1 MTNNEAQ
8 RTPELPNSLD
18 GGLVGLGEALLRVA
32 ERNAGD
38 VSPEAHAAMRALM
51 QAFERA
57 EDRGSVCV
65 RARVAQQNL
74 PLPEDLEGEE
84 ESEYRLQTL
93 KTGLE
98 DLQKLGLLTELESFL
113 EAAQCEAAREGSGH
127 FTPIVL
133 DDPTGDLSKA
143 RIYFAR
149 FALEELDL
157 ARMLWKL
164 AKSALV
170 KHAVAASTSPEA
182 EAKELEGASAEDA
195 TLVERITTA
204 AGADTLQRQA
214 VALALRER
222 LAIIS
227 GGPGTGKTTTVA
239 QILECLLTRTPGL
252 RIALMAPTGKAT
264 SRMLESIRASA
275 GRGFLPRLKET
286 LQADDLLPEASR
298 LVRGRTIHKWLV
310 SPTGTGERP
319 GPGNPL
325 TADVIIV
332 DEASMVDI
340 HLAHRLLATVGDETR
355 VIILGDKHQL
365 AAVGPG
371 AVFAE
376 LSESHGVLRGHVV
389 ELKKSRRFQEGTVIA
404 ELANAINH
412 QGDVKNLPEQK
423 VFERVLAV
431 FQEGKSAQAN
441 DYQATLHMK
450 SEEEDWAVLQGNASR
465 VERERFS
472 RTGLTREAR
481 EWLDRE
487 LDKYGEKLLDF
498 RRAWEAN
505 APGAVL
511 KGYADALWQCLSEFR
526 ALAAQRTGK
535 MSVNAINAYATERIR
550 AFWPVNEG
558 QGNRENF
565 PGRVIIVRKNDDR
578 LNLHNGDTAIMLP
591 MFSIESHENKIED
604 DVLESGIAE
613 SSARPEEDPE
623 SFLLPTTQ
631 RRDRDG
637 ERFTYG
643 AWLGDEERMLSA
655 TLLPIYDTAWA
666 MTIHQSQGSEFERV
680 AVFLPDDP
688 FSGLASRE
696 LLYTGVTRTKKRV
709 DVFGAVEVLK
719 AAVQRQT
726 VRDGSLGRRLTALAA
741 AEQKEVKTQEDSC
754 LLH

>member
-1 MTNNEAQ
+1 MKEIEAQ
-8 RTPELPNSLD
+8 RTSELPNSLE
-18 GGLVGLGEALLRVA
+18 GGLLGLGEALLRVA
-32 ERNAGD
+32 KRNTAE
-38 VSPEAHAAMRALM
+38 VSPAARNVMHALM
-51 QAFERA
+51 CAFERA

-65 RARVAQQNL
+65 RAHVAQQNL
-74 PLPEDLEGEE
+74 LLPENLEEAQ
-84 ESEYRLQTL
+84 ESEYRLHVFQ
-93 KTGLE
+93 TGLA
-98 DLQKLGLLTELESFL
+98 DLEKLGLLARLECFL
-113 EAAQCEAAREGSGH
+113 VAAQKEAQREGSGH

-133 DDPTGDLSKA
+133 DDPTGDLSEA

-157 ARMLWKL
+157 ARMLWEL
-164 AKSALV
+164 AKRPLV
-170 KHAVAASTSPEA
+170 RNAGTFSNMPKKPEETA
-182 EAKELEGASAEDA
+182 AEDA
-195 TLVERITTA
+195 VLVERITKA
-204 AGADTLQRQA
+204 VGADTLQRQA

-239 QILECLLTRTPGL
+239 QILECLLERTPGL

-275 GRGFLPRLKET
+275 SRGFLPRLRET
-286 LQADDLLPEASR
+286 LQADEFLPEAAR

-310 SPTGTGERP
+310 SPTATGERP

-340 HLAHRLLATVGDETR
+340 HLAHRLLGTVCEKTR
-355 VIILGDKHQL
+355 LIILGDKHQL

-376 LSESHGVLRGHVV
+376 LSESHGVLGEHVV

-404 ELANAINH
+404 KLAEAINH
-412 QGDVKNLPEQK
+412 QGEVKHLSEK
-423 VFERVLAV
+423 MVFERVLAV
-431 FQEGKSAQAN
+431 FQEGETSALS

-450 SEEEDWAVLQGNASR
+450 REEEDWATLPESAVR

-487 LDKYGEKLLDF
+487 LDRYGEKLLDF

-505 APGAVL
+505 APGVIL
-511 KGYADALWQCLSEFR
+511 KGFADALWQCLSEFR
-526 ALAAQRTGK
+526 ALAAQRSGK

-550 AFWPVNEG
+550 AFWPLNEG
-558 QGNRENF
+558 HGNRENF

-591 MFSIESHENKIED
+591 MFSIEDGVNKIED
-604 DVLESGIAE
+604 IDLGTSIPK
-613 SSARPEEDPE
+613 SSEMLAEDPE
-623 SFLLPTTQ
+623 SFLTGPTK
-631 RRDRDG
+631 RWDREG
-637 ERFTYG
+637 RSLSFG
-643 AWLGDEERMLSA
+643 AWLGDEERMLSSA
-655 TLLPIYDTAWA
+655 LLPIYDTAWA

-680 AVFLPDDP
+680 AVFLPDDAL
-688 FSGLASRE
+688 SGLATRE

-709 DVFGAVEVLK
+709 DVFGAVSVLE
-719 AAVQRQT
+719 AAVRRQT
-726 VRDGSLGRRLTALAA
+726 MRDGSLGRRLEALEKASHEMA
-741 AEQKEVKTQEDSC
+741 LPSVEEP
-754 LLH
+754 